1 MLESKIKWIGNEGYH
16 GDVKVA
22 YVHQHGNFTAFVYPT
37 GKPSYAS
44 PLDQIKSSVR
54 NVEEGKWW
62 CEQNFDIDVFEKAN
76 LIPLCF
82 SETHKTVMVEKR
94 EVYVPTFGRVW
105 INEIR
110 TDQIVE
116 ITKTSNLFNLEQYI
130 KRYPDTILLG
140 YGSRI
145 QNPQ

>member
-1 MLESKIKWIGNEGYH
+1 
-16 GDVKVA
+16 
-22 YVHQHGNFTAFVYPT
+22 
-37 GKPSYAS
+37 
-44 PLDQIKSSVR
+44 
-54 NVEEGKWW
+54 
-62 CEQNFDIDVFEKAN
+62 
-76 LIPLCF
+76 
-82 SETHKTVMVEKR
+82 MVEKR